1 MTQDNWRPVDTT
13 QIQMLYTAFT
23 TDTIAPA
30 CLRAIESRMLS
41 AGMLFTS
48 TDYSKV
54 ASADFQTHIN
64 QYFTRFVR
72 DALFQLL
79 VCGFCFFTIETS
91 YPRVIPIGL
100 ADIRWKVDQ
109 ENYNIE
115 MAVFKRGKQHPDN
128 NVFSI
133 IENTVDAYGNLTS
146 NMSNYLR
153 ARSVQDAFMRFALTA
168 DGLNARPAI
177 YVETLTD
184 RLFDERDIAG
194 IGEVNGLNAT
204 ETQNDMHLRSRLA
217 VGSLEYNEQLVR
229 KLNAKSSSEKRAE
242 RVDSVTGLAHADA
255 DMRDALQAVVPLPAD
270 YKVAN
275 APRATARADIVSI
288 CSHYESLACVAF
300 GVNAESI
307 GASVRGGGH
316 VGAATLD
323 KINGVTSETT
333 ARWARI
339 FEPTLINVYNIIW
352 GGKKKTSKQT
362 DDMEEEESIESDD
375 GSDILP
381 NNDLCVV
388 FPSTLPASLVERLF
402 VSRVITLKTYQ
413 QYLSTVLQLPM
424 SSFEDKDHRMD
435 LVSDGPK
442 GGDYKTQARGG
453 LGVEN

>member
-1 MTQDNWRPVDTT
+1 M
-13 QIQMLYTAFT
+13 
-23 TDTIAPA
+23 
-30 CLRAIESRMLS
+30 
-41 AGMLFTS
+41 
-48 TDYSKV
+48 
-54 ASADFQTHIN
+54 
-64 QYFTRFVR
+64 
-72 DALFQLL
+72 
-79 VCGFCFFTIETS
+79 
-91 YPRVIPIGL
+91 
-100 ADIRWKVDQ
+100 
-109 ENYNIE
+109 
-115 MAVFKRGKQHPDN
+115 
-128 NVFSI
+128 FSI
-133 IENTVDAYGNLTS
+133 IENTVDAYGDLTS

-177 YVETLTD
+177 YVEILTD

-194 IGEVNGLNAT
+194 IGDVNGLNAT
-204 ETQNDMHLRSRLA
+204 ETQNDMHLRFRLA

-242 RVDSVTGLAHADA
+242 RTA

-300 GVNAESI
+300 NAESI

-362 DDMEEEESIESDD
+362 DDMEEEES
-375 GSDILP
+375 
-381 NNDLCVV
+381 
-388 FPSTLPASLVERLF
+388 
-402 VSRVITLKTYQ
+402 
-413 QYLSTVLQLPM
+413 
-424 SSFEDKDHRMD
+424 
-435 LVSDGPK
+435 
-442 GGDYKTQARGG
+442 
-453 LGVEN
+453 